1 MEKKVDEFRRKL
13 QTLRTEK
20 QNQLLVSTSVLQRL
34 QGELERMKSQ
44 VKSQEDENAQKVNKK
59 KDVSRE
65 YTQILQAIKNL
76 YGRCNATMQV
86 KSVFSTSKDSG
97 NIAEALAS
105 ELDFI
110 ETRIVDLIEITK
122 EYKIDVPSDTSP

>member
-1 MEKKVDEFRRKL
+1 MR
-13 QTLRTEK
+13 
-20 QNQLLVSTSVLQRL
+20 
-34 QGELERMKSQ
+34 SQ
-44 VKSQEDENAQKVNKK
+44 VKSEEDENAEKVNKK

-65 YTQILQAIKNL
+65 YTQILQSIKNL

-86 KSVFSTSKDSG
+86 KSVFSATKDSL
-97 NIAEALAS
+97 NVAETLTS

-122 EYKIDVPSDTSP
+122 EYKTEVPFSTASP